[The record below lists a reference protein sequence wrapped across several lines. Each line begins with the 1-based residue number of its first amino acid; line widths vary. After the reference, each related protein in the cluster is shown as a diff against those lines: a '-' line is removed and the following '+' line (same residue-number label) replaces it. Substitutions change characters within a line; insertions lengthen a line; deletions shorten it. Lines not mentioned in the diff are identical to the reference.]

1 MYYATCILYCALFGI
16 GLGKLLTR
24 KSAILRDGIVG
35 ILGTPWLHE
44 DGVQIFLIYV
54 GPNVF
59 RWCSEDLWKLP
70 VWKLHHLLPSS
81 IRIFL
86 IPPPANFGLVVEAI
100 TAHAPFCKA
109 FDSAVGAVAT
119 EVAGMTACCPV
130 RQVVAIVSLCF
141 FVSCRKDTACLFL
154 LNFAPWKKHMDKEDR
169 DFALEFLHCT
179 CSLASKKNCN
189 TVESS
194 IFGWSRMVPGNIFP
208 LESVNKPIS
217 FDLDDLILVCR
228 QQRLFE
234 SILTSEIQQTSMR
247 SSTKTTHISTKLFYV
262 SVLAETRRRMSNWRS
277 LYIFSKDV

>member
-1 MYYATCILYCALFGI
+1 MKITSLEAAPSTSIKHQDFFDTTPCKFWTCGWGNYCPCAVLQSLWLRCWG
-16 GLGKLLTR
+16 GCNRSCRHDSLL
-24 KSAILRDGIVG
+24 S
-35 ILGTPWLHE
+35 
-44 DGVQIFLIYV
+44 
-54 GPNVF
+54 
-59 RWCSEDLWKLP
+59 C
-70 VWKLHHLLPSS
+70 
-81 IRIFL
+81 
-86 IPPPANFGLVVEAI
+86 PPGGCN
-100 TAHAPFCKA
+100 
-109 FDSAVGAVAT
+109 
-119 EVAGMTACCPV
+119 
-130 RQVVAIVSLCF
+130 CF

-234 SILTSEIQQTSMR
+234 SILTSEIQQTYMR